1 MKTKIIF
8 KKYSFVFAIML
19 AGLITMVSCKKD
31 KNDTSNN
38 TNAST
43 YTVSGSGS
51 GSQESPAVT
60 TSAAASLT
68 GSYNKT
74 TNKLDYTITWTGLS
88 GVASVVQLQGPGG
101 AGVNASVLTGLSI
114 TTNGVSGTSSGSATL
129 TDDAETALLA
139 GNVYYNILTV
149 ANPTG
154 EVRGQVSAVA
164 DK

>member
-1 MKTKIIF
+1 MKTQNIF
-8 KKYSFVFAIML
+8 TRYSFVFAIAI
-19 AGLITMVSCKKD
+19 AGLITMASCKKD
-31 KNDTSNN
+31 KNDTNN
-38 TNAST
+38 NASS
-43 YTVSGSGS
+43 YTVAGSGS

-60 TSAAASLT
+60 TTATASLT
-68 GSYNKT
+68 GTYNAT

-101 AGVNASVLTGLSI
+101 SGVNASVITGLTI